1 MNIYYMI
8 CEKTILFDKDEII
21 NIINS
26 RLHNCEMSNNDI
38 DYGQFIWDILDAITI
53 VQSEFNEDDVLD
65 YFKNVEFFE
74 NHK

>member
-1 MNIYYMI
+1 MI

-26 RLHNCEMSNNDI
+26 RLHNCEMSDDDI
-38 DYGQFIWDILDAITI
+38 DYGQFISDILDAITI
-53 VQSEFNEDDVLD
+53 VQSEFNEDDVSD
-65 YFKNVEFFE
+65 YSKNVEFFE